1 MNKRIQILSFLFL
14 GLSQIVFSQI
24 KEEKL
29 ILDKKREPEV
39 KKIEKKKT
47 SVETIKNY
55 PPEEK
60 SANPVTY
67 DITNVPAVSDFKTS
81 TIQGQDISPNFNTDY
96 QNNYVRFGMG
106 NFGKILGDAHIS
118 TVLESKMEVGADVH
132 YLSTTGLKKE
142 YDWNSN
148 QSNATIGAFLNNYGE
163 KGKLNLEANYG
174 LQDYNYYGIYALQP
188 TSDNDLKQKTNR
200 FTINGNY
207 DFYSNEI
214 LNDVRLQTS
223 FLSDHFSANENQ
235 GAITV
240 NLSKHRLFAGND
252 FKMNTDLGV
261 KLETLK
267 TDFALLNQN
276 KSSFFNAAL
285 LPEISFYKGESY
297 LKIGANINF
306 LNSRNESLIL
316 PQYKKS
322 EIIWSPNVEIL
333 IAPQDE
339 FRFYAGVDG
348 GLKLNS
354 YAELLTENPFL
365 VSDIELRPTNTKY
378 HLYIGLKGDI
388 DENLKY
394 DFSAGYSKINDMQF
408 FQANSIFDDVY
419 TLNRSAY
426 NFANTYSTIYDN
438 GNLSEVKGSL
448 QFFPLQNLDLSAE
461 LLFQK
466 YQLDNL
472 DEVFN
477 KPLLQAT
484 LGAKYSMLNEKLNFG
499 FKGIFV
505 SDRTTNSFEISPN
518 NISVPT
524 AYVSTENRNKK
535 VGGYADLNLSAEY
548 KINKNFSI
556 FAVGNNLLNVN
567 YQTFNG
573 YKVIGAQITGGV
585 KISF

>member
-14 GLSQIVFSQI
+14 GFSQIAFSQI

-81 TIQGQDISPNFNTDY
+81 TIQGEDISPEFQQNY

-118 TVLESKMEVGADVH
+118 TILESKMEVGADVH
-132 YLSTTGLKKE
+132 YLSTTGLNKFYTWDSK
-142 YDWNSN
+142 
-148 QSNATIGAFLNNYGE
+148 QTGATLGAFLNNYGE

-188 TSDNDLKQKTNR
+188 SADVDLKQKTNQ
-200 FTINGNY
+200 FSINGNY
-207 DFYSNEI
+207 DFYSNDI
-214 LNDVRLQTS
+214 LNDVRLETS
-223 FLSDHFSANENQ
+223 FLSDYFDAKENQ
-235 GAITV
+235 GAITL
-240 NLSKHRLFAGND
+240 NLSKYDVFQND
-252 FKMNTDLGV
+252 NFKLNTDLGV

-267 TDFALLNQN
+267 SDFSLLDKNS
-276 KSSFFNAAL
+276 SSFFNASL
-285 LPEISFYKGESY
+285 TPKITFYKDDSY

-306 LNSRNESLIL
+306 LNRRNESQIL
-316 PQYKKS
+316 PEYKKS
-322 EIIWSPNVEIL
+322 EILWAPNVEIL
-333 IAPQDE
+333 FAPQDE
-339 FRFYAGVDG
+339 FKFYAGVDG

-354 YAELLTENPFL
+354 YAELLKENPYL
-365 VSDIELRPTNTKY
+365 VSDIQLRPTHTKY
-378 HLYIGLKGDI
+378 HGYVGLKGDFN
-388 DENLKY
+388 ETLKY
-394 DFSAGYSKINDMQF
+394 DFSAGYSKINQMLF
-408 FQANSIFDDVY
+408 FQANSIFDNVY

-426 NFANTYSTIYDN
+426 NFANTYSAVYDN
-438 GNLSEVKGSL
+438 GNLSEVKGSV
-448 QFFPLQNLDLSAE
+448 QIFPLENLDFSAE

-466 YQLDNL
+466 YQLKNL

-477 KPLLQAT
+477 KPLFQTT
-484 LGAKYSMLNEKLNFG
+484 LTANYAMFNKKLNFG

-505 SDRTTNSFEISPN
+505 TDRTTNSFEINPN
-518 NISVPT
+518 NDLNPT
-524 AYVSTENRNKK
+524 AYVSTENRNTK

-548 KINKNFSI
+548 KIHKNFSI
-556 FAVGNNLLNVN
+556 FALGNNLLNAN

-573 YKVIGAQITGGV
+573 YKVLGAQITGGV
-585 KISF
+585 KITF